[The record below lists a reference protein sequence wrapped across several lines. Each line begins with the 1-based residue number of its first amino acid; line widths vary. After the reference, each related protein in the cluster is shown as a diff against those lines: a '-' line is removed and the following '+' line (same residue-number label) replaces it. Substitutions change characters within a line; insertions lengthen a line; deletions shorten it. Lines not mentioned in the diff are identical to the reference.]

1 VPIER
6 IDKRQRAELRQAAR
20 AGRAR
25 DQQRALEWLLAFAET
40 PIGTDS
46 GVADRIRLDLITF
59 QQVPLSGLL
68 RKDCN
73 ATRAQIRHLTVHDLA
88 TVQQQIANLVETV
101 WPRDPTRTDRGSI
114 PLAPPDLEGLFW
126 TRVGKHGVLART
138 VVSARWPASF
148 WWAVILL
155 VEQHSGRIRRC
166 QARQGSTRCAQ
177 LFVRT
182 RRQTFCSKACA
193 RRELARRWYEAH
205 RAEAQRRR
213 RATYAQQKAARTIP

>member
-1 VPIER
+1 MPIER
-6 IDKRQRAELRQAAR
+6 IDQRQRAELRQAAR

-25 DQQRALEWLLAFAET
+25 DQQRALEWLLTFAET

-46 GVADRIRLDLITF
+46 GAADRVRPGLMTF

-68 RKDCN
+68 LKDTQ
-73 ATRAQIRHLTVHDLA
+73 AIRDRLRHLTVHDLA

-101 WPRDPTRTDRGSI
+101 WPRDPTRTDRSSI
-114 PLAPPDLEGLFW
+114 LLPPAHVDRLFW
-126 TRVGKHGVLART
+126 TGVGKHGVLART
-138 VVSARWPASF
+138 VVAARWPASF

-155 VEQHSGRIRRC
+155 LEQYSGRIRRC
-166 QARQGSTRCAQ
+166 QARQGSTRCGR

-213 RATYAQQKAARTIP
+213 RATYARQKAGRTIR